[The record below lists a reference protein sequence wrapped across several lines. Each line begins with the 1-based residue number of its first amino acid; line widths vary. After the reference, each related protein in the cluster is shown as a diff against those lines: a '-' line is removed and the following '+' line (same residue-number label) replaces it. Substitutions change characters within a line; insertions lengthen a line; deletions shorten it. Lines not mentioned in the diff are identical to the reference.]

1 MTNEPVAYWHIPQ
14 IKNEEI
20 FVSFNPSK
28 TSHFEDIPLYTS
40 EDLHSR
46 VKMTQAEFN
55 EWVELF
61 SIAYQ
66 GKLGIITLLELI
78 GDSHSGKNK
87 YVNLAK
93 RIYDDTYFVFVANK
107 QKELVE
113 LLTEYN
119 PDNPEETIEI
129 VPTMKWFVRSKE
141 QYKPDMDQGISESG
155 YLYLMQGNFYKVDY
169 YLPTPFKDDAQQF
182 DTKEEAEKWENPL
195 TEAVLL
201 PVEDE

>member
-93 RIYDDTYFVFVANK
+93 RVYDDTYFVFVANK

-119 PDNPEETIEI
+119 PEHPEETIEI
-129 VPTMKWFVRSKE
+129 VPTMKWFIQKKDFNGDYRFLK
-141 QYKPDMDQGISESG
+141 IS
-155 YLYLMQGNFYKVDY
+155 
-169 YLPTPFKDDAQQF
+169 TKDLSFNYTKDKAVYF

>member
-1 MTNEPVAYWHIPQ
+1 
-14 IKNEEI
+14 
-20 FVSFNPSK
+20 
-28 TSHFEDIPLYTS
+28 
-40 EDLHSR
+40 

-93 RIYDDTYFVFVANK
+93 RVYDDTYFVFVANK

-119 PDNPEETIEI
+119 PDNPEEMIEI
-129 VPTMKWFVRSKE
+129 VPNKKWFVQVKNAESSSKFLHRTVFN
-141 QYKPDMDQGISESG
+141 K
-155 YLYLMQGNFYKVDY
+155 DY
-169 YLPTPFKDDAQQF
+169 IVNYGAIKKYAKKF
-182 DTKEEAEKWENPL
+182 DTKEEAELWTNPL
-195 TEAVLL
+195 TKAVLL
-201 PVEDE
+201 PVEG

>member
-93 RIYDDTYFVFVANK
+93 RVYDDTYFVFVANK

-141 QYKPDMDQGISESG
+141 PDDEGYYAFLENLVQLKLNWCYSKDKQKPH
-155 YLYLMQGNFYKVDY
+155 KTAV
-169 YLPTPFKDDAQQF
+169 KF
-182 DTKEEAEKWENPL
+182 DTKEQAEEWTNPL
-195 TEAVLL
+195 TEAVQLA
-201 PVEDE
+201 VEDE